1 MPNKAAA
8 GQPSVAQSPPLL
20 DDAPTQPSPGS
31 TAGSAA
37 GSAHDVT
44 QLGITLKGLRK
55 LIDKV
60 KQLCEEGGIFQ
71 TDFDH
76 LTTTELVYR

>member
-1 MPNKAAA
+1 MPEKASDECIYQMPMVSA
-8 GQPSVAQSPPLL
+8 PSPPLL
-20 DDAPTQPSPGS
+20 DDAPAVPPS
-31 TAGSAA
+31 A
-37 GSAHDVT
+37 GSAHVT

-55 LIDKV
+55 LIEKV
-60 KQLCEEGGIFQ
+60 KQLCLEGAFM